1 MVGPVIKRSRTAR
14 GCAGIYS
21 PEQCRSFAF
30 EVESG
35 DSLRFIIRRDP
46 STGRFL
52 LALITRSAV
61 STTAITVLLCGGGER
76 AGLASDY
83 RSVGQGWRGD
93 LKRMTGSGSSPVGAV
108 GDQKNNRCPG
118 LRLIGDIDQLSTCH
132 SVSAFG
138 SEGEN
143 RSLITSDRDNPA
155 LTQPCL
161 RPWHDL

>member
-1 MVGPVIKRSRTAR
+1 MVGPVIERSRTAR

-46 STGRFL
+46 STDRFL

-83 RSVGQGWRGD
+83 RSVGQGRREEAGVPP
-93 LKRMTGSGSSPVGAV
+93 LGQLGTKKITGARDCGSSGISTSYPLAIPFPLP
-108 GDQKNNRCPG
+108 DRKARID
-118 LRLIGDIDQLSTCH
+118 RL
-132 SVSAFG
+132 
-138 SEGEN
+138 
-143 RSLITSDRDNPA
+143 
-155 LTQPCL
+155 
-161 RPWHDL
+161 